1 MVKIELNLRGHTET
15 SIKRREPT
23 IVKIVSTYNTLCD
36 QLYALIRQRKAPVG
50 AIAPLPISRDGVFQL
65 DVDDEIWQDVGLEDE
80 TVDPPRWLAD
90 ERVRRGIRLLLDHDR
105 CMEEEDRLKRER
117 CVMQEWMI
125 MEWTAL
131 QRARAVAGKF
141 LT

>member
-1 MVKIELNLRGHTET
+1 MKVELNLRGHTET

-50 AIAPLPISRDGVFQL
+50 AIAPLHISRDSVFQL
-65 DVDDEIWQDVGLEDE
+65 DIDDEIWQDVGLEDE
-80 TVDPPRWLAD
+80 TADPPRWLAD

-105 CMEEEDRLKRER
+105 CMEEEDRLKCER

-131 QRARAVAGKF
+131 ERARAVAGKF